1 MQLEIFSELM
11 TDRFGSPKEFNVDF
25 ENVGTSHVKD
35 DYDEIWMEFMDED
48 ISNALKHA
56 KQELEAAVSD
66 DSDRKKH

>member
-11 TDRFGSPKEFNVDF
+11 TDRLGGPKEFNVAF

-35 DYDEIWMEFMDED
+35 NYDEIWTDFIDED

-56 KQELEAAVSD
+56 KQELEYAVSD